1 MAFYRASIGGGG
13 GGSGWTEV
21 EAVSL
26 TPQSATLSLS
36 NLTVGHLYHLF
47 VSSAGSSQAYAES
60 NMAITANSGTS
71 GLTLVDK
78 ATARASSYYSSILHY
93 TFTATSTTAVF
104 NRTNTRY
111 MGYIIYDTQ

>member
-1 MAFYRASIGGGG
+1 MPFFRAIIG
-13 GGSGWTEV
+13 SSVSSSWTEV

-47 VSSAGSSQAYAES
+47 VSSAGSSQANAES

-78 ATARASSYYSSILHY
+78 ATARASGYYSTILHY

-104 NRTNTRY
+104 DKTSSRY
-111 MGYIIYDTQ
+111 MGYILYDTQ